1 MKKEFTGVFRDIIE
15 EMAEIVVVRASLD
28 LEALADDATA
38 IRFQARTNRNLLKAL
53 LVDLEESEQICDEIN
68 EAVKQ
73 FLQSLSKIFEE
84 RSTKTEYE
92 IIKDKHGVAT
102 DVVANLNK
110 KGETN

>member
-1 MKKEFTGVFRDIIE
+1 MKKEFTGVFRDILE

-38 IRFQARTNRNLLKAL
+38 IRFQAKTNRNLLK
-53 LVDLEESEQICDEIN
+53 DLIADPEESEQMCDEIN
-68 EAVKQ
+68 EAAKK
-73 FLQSLSKIFEE
+73 FLQTLSKVFEE
-84 RSTKTEYE
+84 RSSKTEYK
-92 IIKDKHGVAT
+92 IITDKHGVAT